1 MPARAIQ
8 PASVKDL
15 KRLNPCKLL
24 HLLNIVKVSKME
36 ALAKFVPAAAVK
48 RIEQVL
54 FIGTRLK
61 ALLGGST
68 RF

>member
-1 MPARAIQ
+1 
-8 PASVKDL
+8 
-15 KRLNPCKLL
+15 
-24 HLLNIVKVSKME
+24 VKVKKRE

-61 ALLGGST
+61 ERLGGST
-68 RF
+68 LFLIKD